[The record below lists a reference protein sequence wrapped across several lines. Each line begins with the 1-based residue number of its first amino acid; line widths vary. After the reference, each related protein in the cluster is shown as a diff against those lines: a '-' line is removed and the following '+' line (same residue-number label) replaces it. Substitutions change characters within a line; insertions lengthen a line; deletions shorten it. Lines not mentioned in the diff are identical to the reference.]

1 MLIAIP
7 TEGKLYLL
15 CSLGL
20 SALVFS
26 GSLNPYSL
34 TYTLKGAIF
43 ELDLYRPLTAMLYLG
58 RVGPLLVLHVVLA
71 VLAFS
76 KAGPRVWGDSKADFV
91 WMFTVVM
98 GLLTVFST
106 FSSMYFFGNAFLMAV
121 LTMWAVRAPT
131 EQLSL
136 FSVGLPLLYFPF
148 LAGTVMTLL
157 GSSIKNY
164 MVGMLVGL
172 LLGVIKSPNFID
184 KHGDL
189 IPTPAFLTNLFQPRR
204 EERRAPEPRVE
215 AAPAADGGH
224 FRGQGYRIG

>member
-1 MLIAIP
+1 MAIVIP

-34 TYTLKGAIF
+34 TYTLKGTLF
-43 ELDLYRPLTAMLYLG
+43 EFDLYRPLTAMLYLG
-58 RVGPLLVLHVVLA
+58 RVGPLLVLHLLLA

-76 KAGPRVWGDSKADFV
+76 KAGPRVWGGSKGDFV

-98 GLLTVFST
+98 GLLTVLST
-106 FSSMYFFGNAFLMAV
+106 FSSMYFFGSAFLMAV
-121 LTMWAVRAPT
+121 LTMWAVQAPT
-131 EQLSL
+131 EQLRIFSL
-136 FSVGLPLLYFPF
+136 GLPLLYFPL
-148 LAGTVMTLL
+148 LAATVMVLL
-157 GSSIKNY
+157 GSSLKNY
-164 MVGMLVGL
+164 MVGLLVGL

-184 KHGDL
+184 KHGDI
-189 IPTPAFLTNLFQPRR
+189 IPTPDFLTNVFRTRR
-204 EERRAPEPRVE
+204 EERMAEQRME
-215 AAPAADGGH
+215 AAPAADGGA